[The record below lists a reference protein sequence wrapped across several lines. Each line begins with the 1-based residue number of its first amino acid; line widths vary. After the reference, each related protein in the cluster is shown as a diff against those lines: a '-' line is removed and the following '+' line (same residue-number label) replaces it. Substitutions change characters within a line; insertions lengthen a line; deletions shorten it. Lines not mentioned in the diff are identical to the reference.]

1 MLDKEWLKL
10 TRIRL
15 KLSMEDVANEM
26 FVTKQT
32 ISNIESGK
40 IEKRSTM
47 RFYEITLNEHMKKT
61 PLKDLNNEE
70 LQIWK
75 EAMESMRMK

>member
-15 KLSMEDVANEM
+15 HLSMEDVANEM

-32 ISNIESGK
+32 ISTIENGK
-40 IEKRSTM
+40 VAKKSTILLYEK
-47 RFYEITLNEHMKKT
+47 ILLDHLKKT
-61 PLKDLNNEE
+61 PLKDLSKEE
-70 LQIWK
+70 LLIWK
-75 EAMESMRMK
+75 EAIEIMRMK